1 MKFARATVRR
11 ASSMRATTSRAG
23 AASTTTRATRMRAR
37 VVARAVMGRGSAAGA
52 PREVGEG
59 FFRAAA
65 VATLARAGGEGARV
79 DARDDAR
86 TISSSR
92 ASSAFA
98 AAATMGARGRRT
110 RAFASGGATDVDG
123 GTRVDRRRD
132 DVDLAT
138 GEESEQIEP
147 CDARAH
153 PEECVSRKGGNWG
166 ESSGRASAKPP
177 ARESIEGEVFR
188 PRERLKT
195 NADFDRVKRNG
206 RSFNGA
212 HVRIRAVGNEDYEPA
227 TCTRVGVV
235 VPKKQLKRA
244 VDRNLIKRRV
254 RHIFRTNKDKW
265 PPRVDFIVFVQKSAL
280 EGGFNGLRDDM
291 FAWSEEYVERES
303 QRGNGKDHK
312 DAKRRRGEKFRDNE

>member
-1 MKFARATVRR
+1 MNFARATVRR
-11 ASSMRATTSRAG
+11 ASSMRATTTTSRAG
-23 AASTTTRATRMRAR
+23 AASTTTRATRMRTR
-37 VVARAVMGRGSAAGA
+37 VVARAVMGGGRRAGE

-65 VATLARAGGEGARV
+65 AATVARARVVARDV
-79 DARDDAR
+79 GARDDAR
-86 TISSSR
+86 TVSLSR
-92 ASSAFA
+92 ASP
-98 AAATMGARGRRT
+98 
-110 RAFASGGATDVDG
+110 AFASGATDVDG

-132 DVDLAT
+132 DVHLAT

>member
-1 MKFARATVRR
+1 MAKDSFGRRRWRRSRGREERARASTEGRR
-11 ASSMRATTSRAG
+11 ADDVVV
-23 AASTTTRATRMRAR
+23 AR
-37 VVARAVMGRGSAAGA
+37 VVGVRGCGDD
-52 PREVGEG
+52 G
-59 FFRAAA
+59 
-65 VATLARAGGEGARV
+65 GAREEN
-79 DARDDAR
+79 AR
-86 TISSSR
+86 SR
-92 ASSAFA
+92 
-98 AAATMGARGRRT
+98 
-110 RAFASGGATDVDG
+110 GGATDVDG

-291 FAWSEEYVERES
+291 FAWSEEYVARES
-303 QRGNGKDHK
+303 QRRNGKDHK
-312 DAKRRRGEKFRDNE
+312 DAKRRRGEKFRDKE

>member
-1 MKFARATVRR
+1 MNFARATVRR
-11 ASSMRATTSRAG
+11 ASSMRSTTSSAG
-23 AASTTTRATRMRAR
+23 VRSTTTRATRMRTR
-37 VVARAVMGRGSAAGA
+37 VVARAVMGGGRRAGE

-65 VATLARAGGEGARV
+65 AVTMARARVGVRV

-86 TISSSR
+86 TVSSSR
-92 ASSAFA
+92 ASSASA
-98 AAATMGARGRRT
+98 VAGTTRARGRRT
-110 RAFASGGATDVDG
+110 RAFASGATDVDG

-132 DVDLAT
+132 DVHLAT